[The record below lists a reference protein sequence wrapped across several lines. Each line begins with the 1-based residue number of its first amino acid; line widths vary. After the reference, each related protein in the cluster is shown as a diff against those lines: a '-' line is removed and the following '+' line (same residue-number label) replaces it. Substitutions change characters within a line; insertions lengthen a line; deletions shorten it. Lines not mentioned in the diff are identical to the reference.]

1 MFLCGLLKNNPN
13 RGRRFSRIFT
23 VERNGQNV
31 VLPGYFENHLHS
43 DGIDSMNVFVNVFVN
58 M

>member
-1 MFLCGLLKNNPN
+1 MWTFEKQPQSWKEIFHVFLPWNEK
-13 RGRRFSRIFT
+13 
-23 VERNGQNV
+23 VQNV

-43 DGIDSMNVFVNVFVN
+43 DGIDSMNVFVHMFVK